1 MDTHKRSDVI
11 EDVRGRKMGVSGG
24 RPCAACGVVVHW
36 RIEKFC
42 LQHWQQFG
50 GRIYCMRCQRAFPKA
65 S

>member
-42 LQHWQQFG
+42 LQFRQRFD
-50 GRIYCMRCQRAFPKA
+50 GRIYCIRCQA
-65 S
+65 SFARGS